1 MYYEL
6 SKSQKKIARK
16 VMDQGLLNHYKKS
29 LSDVKTLIQKWDE
42 GKFATPKEAYL
53 FLYQT
58 VNDND
63 ENISRIYDR
72 KGGSRWV
79 EVMAEQLHVGVIS
92 PEDIDDFDEEVRNT
106 ILTWSGLYK
115 RK

>member
-42 GKFATPKEAYL
+42 GKFVTPKEAYML
-53 FLYQT
+53 LYQI

-63 ENISRIYDR
+63 ENISRIYDD

-79 EVMAEQLHVGVIS
+79 EVIAEQLHDEVIS
-92 PEDIDDFDEEVRNT
+92 PEDLNEFDEELRNT
-106 ILTWSGLYK
+106 ILLWSRMYK
-115 RK
+115 GK